1 MLLPYN
7 HHLSYQEAEQ
17 QLGVA
22 RPSLHLAKARLR
34 WVGHALRSEDSVLT
48 EVLTFV
54 PTGGARG
61 RGRPRRRFF
70 DTFKADLAERHIDPD
85 TRDHSKFWSAV
96 SLMVS
101 DRSRWKSIVNMGNDG
116 MGSSSS

>member
-1 MLLPYN
+1 MLLPYD

-22 RPSLHLAKARLR
+22 RPSHHLARARLR
-34 WVGHALRSEDSVLT
+34 WVGHALRSEDTVLS

-54 PTGGARG
+54 PAGGARG

-70 DTFKADLAERHIDPD
+70 DTFKADLAERHVDPN
-85 TRDHSKFWSAV
+85 TRDHIKFWSAV
-96 SLMVS
+96 SLMAS
-101 DRSRWKSIVNMGNDG
+101 DRSRWKSIVNMGDDG
-116 MGSSSS
+116 MGSGSS